1 MQITI
6 VKACL
11 TQGQAMEAGKSYDV
25 TDKVANELITMG
37 RAVKAAAKPAPKAK
51 KAAKPKANDT

>member
-1 MQITI
+1 M
-6 VKACL
+6 A
-11 TQGQAMEAGKSYDV
+11 QGVALEAGKSYDV

-51 KAAKPKANDT
+51 KAAKPKANDS